1 MGQVVAV
8 GVTIAVFAMV
18 MLGWPSERHLALF
31 GERYAVPVTDGN
43 RWILGFA
50 IWWSRLWRLL
60 GTLAAFGALA
70 LAGVWTEVDVH
81 PLLTAGL
88 GYGLGA
94 AVGELTRP
102 RPGVASP
109 RAMLAR
115 RGITD
120 YVRPWVCA
128 LLGAV
133 TVAALAST
141 VSFLVVLRST
151 DAAARRLLDASG
163 PATALLGAAAIVV
176 AGASVASAHG
186 LARRPQ
192 PVDALERE
200 AAQHAIRSASIVS
213 LLGGALL
220 LVGTATVVAASGV
233 VLIDGDL
240 AEPIRWAHGLLLYL
254 GIGGAVTGFFLGVR
268 AIPRFGRPHG
278 RVAVAA

>member
-18 MLGWPSERHLALF
+18 MLGRPSERHLALF

-43 RWILGFA
+43 RRILGFA

-70 LAGVWTEVDVH
+70 LAGVWTEVEVH

-94 AVGELTRP
+94 AVGELARP

-133 TVAALAST
+133 TVAALAS
-141 VSFLVVLRST
+141 
-151 DAAARRLLDASG
+151 
-163 PATALLGAAAIVV
+163 
-176 AGASVASAHG
+176 
-186 LARRPQ
+186 
-192 PVDALERE
+192 
-200 AAQHAIRSASIVS
+200 IVS

-220 LVGTATVVAASGV
+220 IVGTATVVAASGV

-254 GIGGAVTGFFLGVR
+254 GFGGGVTGFFLGVR